1 MPPQAASSP
10 NCVFIGASASRAD
23 YFLSPVL
30 QIKFSIARLSFYYL
44 INLCLLLGRCLIYD
58 LAQTVL
64 FAYGLRE
71 RGGGFAP
78 TINVLQHPSCT

>member
-10 NCVFIGASASRAD
+10 NCVFISASASRAD

-58 LAQTVL
+58 LATVL
-64 FAYGLRE
+64 FAYGFRE
-71 RGGGFAP
+71 GGGGFAP
-78 TINVLQHPSCT
+78 TVNVLQHPSCT